1 MQVGIAKEIKVRE
14 SQVAIK
20 PDGVS
25 ELVRAG
31 HEVFIED
38 GAGLGSAITDADFV
52 AQAQAYE
59 FSPIG

>member
-14 SQVAIK
+14 SQVAIT

-31 HEVFIED
+31 HEVFITD

-52 AQAQAYE
+52 AQAHAYE